1 MRDPAIVGNSDF
13 DKNIW
18 STEELSSK
26 FGVCGYFKVLRKGL
40 QELPKLLWFR
50 LNSPGGLF
58 LSLAFPPTLQY
69 QLLVRMPNKGK
80 MNPPF
85 LRSQ

>member
-18 STEELSSK
+18 STEELSPK

-40 QELPKLLWFR
+40 
-50 LNSPGGLF
+50 
-58 LSLAFPPTLQY
+58 
-69 QLLVRMPNKGK
+69 
-80 MNPPF
+80 
-85 LRSQ
+85 